1 MKKFT
6 VCLKALPILLLSTSA
21 LAWFGDIRSYD
32 KFKCKYQMNS
42 FGHKVEVCELIRTPP
57 VSASAPVSKMTVA
70 AVAITIT
77 VATIAVVMVTVVT
90 VMATVAIVVTNFS
103 TFNSVFAKL
112 STHR

>member
-6 VCLKALPILLLSTSA
+6 VCLTVLPILLLSTSA

-57 VSASAPVSKMTVA
+57 VSASAPVST
-70 AVAITIT
+70 
-77 VATIAVVMVTVVT
+77 
-90 VMATVAIVVTNFS
+90 S
-103 TFNSVFAKL
+103 TSKDDSSSSSDNNNRGHNRGSYGYG
-112 STHR
+112 SYRSY